1 MQIAVDKKTIGAVKN
16 KKDYV
21 YLFDNETYEELIKL
35 DMHCVNYKYCNFVD
49 INLTDYDIECCKKA
63 KPTDEDYDKLPPAR
77 DYKIGIIVPNYN
89 YEHTIEKCLTS
100 IFNQTYQNFEVVF
113 VDDMSTDNSV
123 EIAKKTYNKCYS
135 QSSLSI

>member
-63 KPTDEDYDKLPPAR
+63 SFLAPPLYLFCFNCNILKLFHVTLELKLR
-77 DYKIGIIVPNYN
+77 KKGKGRGRK
-89 YEHTIEKCLTS
+89 EGGREGRRELTHRMY
-100 IFNQTYQNFEVVF
+100 ILF
-113 VDDMSTDNSV
+113 
-123 EIAKKTYNKCYS
+123 
-135 QSSLSI
+135 